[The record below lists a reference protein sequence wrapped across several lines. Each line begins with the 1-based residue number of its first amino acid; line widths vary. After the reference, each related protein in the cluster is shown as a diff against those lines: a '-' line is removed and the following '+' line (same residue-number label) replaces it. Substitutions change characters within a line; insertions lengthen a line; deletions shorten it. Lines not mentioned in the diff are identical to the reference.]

1 MSKNVC
7 FHTYSIG
14 IPRGCAP
21 VRAADVWIFLREHRA
36 RLAEKDA
43 SRRDIIFTTNI
54 KVLSFAQGQCLLVP
68 GSREP
73 VYCFFFQIK
82 CFRIKLESSF

>member
-1 MSKNVC
+1 M
-7 FHTYSIG
+7 G

-43 SRRDIIFTTNI
+43 SRRDIIFITNI
-54 KVLSFAQGQCLLVP
+54 KVLFFVQGQCFLVP

-73 VYCFFFQIK
+73 VYCFSDKMFSDKIGKFFIVTPL
-82 CFRIKLESSF
+82 FFLV